1 MKMRIFA
8 LLGLFLLS
16 LLVLGLV
23 VVKTAHADPIQFAP
37 KIYSA
42 LEILKSDH
50 IEKREMAI
58 SLIMNAKEFVSN
70 PKVKEL
76 LEQTVKLLNEYEG
89 GEPFLSAS
97 QISQATDHLQHALR
111 LNRPSLNRYYQSESR
126 YLEKLI
132 KLHFF
137 AEHFDQVEMSYV
149 GIERKTALVLIT
161 QFIAD
166 PRALLYEPDIAE
178 LVLGKDHLGNPSSI
192 AVKFILPKEEFELPP
207 GEENKDFKEAVEDIL
222 SEIKNT
228 DIPIRYD
235 INQVGNWLFIQA
247 EVIGLQYIPLVE
259 SYLRNLLAFGN
270 HNRYVFGV
278 ANQIEGLSRWFKNAH
293 LGGQPALA
301 GVAKNA
307 SKVLDSIEEKLRS
320 RLFSGAWY
328 EPTVETV
335 KKTVKG
341 HARTAIE
348 HIQKNL
354 EMKIKIGTLTEEAL
368 KIERAQAARYIQE
381 IEQKKSRTLKF
392 IDYYVQRMEKYY
404 PTLIQRTTG
413 YRLRGFIGRFLP
425 GYKLMSPP
433 PFSKLPQRVQAYL
446 RLMAAEKAARI
457 RVVTLDRVLK
467 GVSFLIAGY
476 YLYHGVNQMMRTDD
490 PDERQFIWRIYG
502 VKMINNLMYAIPILG
517 ETAICLD
524 LGGWL
529 ANAILFS
536 PLGIESHIPSVEE
549 VLHSAFNSAEN
560 AYRKG
565 WFNMRYVDLLEN
577 DLYGHLQIPSFIKDT
592 NMRWVTTDFMIFRR
606 AVEDFKTNDQ
616 ASLEK
621 LLEEHAY
628 FIDNLKIV
636 ARKYILLTHYAL
648 NQTKYDIQ
656 RSFSLL
662 ESKLNFQ
669 LFDEGHGYTVAIK
682 DLDKTFTTLFADQ
695 ESLEENK

>member
-1 MKMRIFA
+1 MRVFTF
-8 LLGLFLLS
+8 LGLFLLS
-16 LLVLGLV
+16 LVVLG
-23 VVKTAHADPIQFAP
+23 KTAYADPIQFAP

-58 SLIMNAKEFVSN
+58 SVIMNAKEFTSN

-76 LEQTVKLLNEYEG
+76 LEQTVKLLNEYGEG
-89 GEPFLSAS
+89 ETFLSAS

-137 AEHFDQVEMSYV
+137 AEHFDQVEMSYA

-178 LVLGKDHLGNPSSI
+178 LIFGKDHLGNPSST

-207 GEENKDFKEAVEDIL
+207 GEENKDFKEALEDIL
-222 SEIKNT
+222 SGIKNT
-228 DIPIRYD
+228 DIPIRYN
-235 INQVGNWLFIQA
+235 IHQVGNWLSIQL
-247 EVIGLQYIPLVE
+247 EIIGLQYIPLVE

-335 KKTVKG
+335 KSTVKKN
-341 HARTAIE
+341 ANTAIE

-354 EMKIKIGTLTEEAL
+354 EMKIKIGTLTEEFL
-368 KIERAQAARYIQE
+368 KKERAQAARYIQE
-381 IEQKKSRTLKF
+381 IEKTKAYKLKL
-392 IDYYVQRMEKYY
+392 IDRYVHYVETNY
-404 PTLIQRTTG
+404 PTLIERTIG
-413 YRLRGFIGRFLP
+413 YRLRGFMGRFLP
-425 GYKLMSPP
+425 GYKLIPPP
-433 PFSKLPQRVQAYL
+433 PFSKLPARVQAYL
-446 RLMAAEKAARI
+446 RLMAAEKAAGI
-457 RVVTLDRVLK
+457 PMLTLDRVLK

-476 YLYHGVNQMMRTDD
+476 YLYHGVNQMIRTDD
-490 PDERQFIWRIYG
+490 PEERQFIWRIYG
-502 VKMINNLMYAIPILG
+502 VKMINNLMYAVPILG

-529 ANAILFS
+529 ANTILFL
-536 PLGIESHIPSVEE
+536 PLGVESHIPSVEE
-549 VLHSAFNSAEN
+549 VLHSAFNSAES

-577 DLYGHLQIPSFIKDT
+577 DLYGHLKIPSFIKDT
-592 NMRWVTTDFMIFRR
+592 HMRWITTDFMIFRR
-606 AVEDFKTNDQ
+606 AVEEFKTNDQ

-628 FIDNLKIV
+628 FIDHLKIV
-636 ARKYILLTHYAL
+636 ARKYILLTHDAL

-656 RSFSLL
+656 RSFALL
-662 ESKLNFQ
+662 ESKLDFQ

-682 DLDKTFTTLFADQ
+682 DIDKTFATLFTEAFS
-695 ESLEENK
+695 EKENK